1 MKIKNVDNTL
11 ENIDSTVLKSLSL
24 LDNSNVYISI
34 VFILF
39 LYNTCI
45 FKNINNLVSEYYE
58 YPTIRVIVLL
68 LIIYIARKSCLIA
81 ILLAIS
87 FIISL
92 NYKSIM
98 ENFEPLSG
106 NNQEEKQ
113 EDDVKESFDHA
124 PYHPIDIDGHV
135 DDHKHEHHHEHQHGH
150 KHQHGHQHGHEHQH
164 GHKHHDHRQEVTESF
179 NNEEKQKLNILNNN
193 CIDNFPQRN
202 EKVGNLCDSVSTFE
216 NSYTTQGLDSLT
228 GFDKNQTGYS
238 LDEN

>member
-11 ENIDSTVLKSLSL
+11 ENIDTTILKSLSL
-24 LDNSNVYISI
+24 LDDSNVYISI

-106 NNQEEKQ
+106 NNQENQENQ
-113 EDDVKESFDHA
+113 EDEVKESFKSKI
-124 PYHPIDIDGHV
+124 PPIPAIPAIPNNV
-135 DDHKHEHHHEHQHGH
+135 KE
-150 KHQHGHQHGHEHQH
+150 
-164 GHKHHDHRQEVTESF
+164 RF
-179 NNEEKQKLNILNNN
+179 NNKEEQLLDT
-193 CIDNFPQRN
+193 CINNFPQKN
-202 EKVGNLCDSVSTFE
+202 EKVGESLCDSVSTFE
-216 NSYTTQGLDSLT
+216 NSYTTQGLDILS
-228 GFDKNQTGYS
+228 GFDKNQSGYS

>member
-1 MKIKNVDNTL
+1 MKIKNIDNTL

-87 FIISL
+87 FLISL

-106 NNQEEKQ
+106 NNQEEQQ
-113 EDDVKESFDHA
+113 EEQQVKESFDHA
-124 PYHPIDIDGHV
+124 PYHN
-135 DDHKHEHHHEHQHGH
+135 KHDR
-150 KHQHGHQHGHEHQH
+150 
-164 GHKHHDHRQEVTESF
+164 HHDRLRHHDRHHPRDHPRHGRHIHNHNGEVTESF

-193 CIDNFPQRN
+193 CIDNVPQRN

-228 GFDKNQTGYS
+228 GFDKNQIGYS
-238 LDEN
+238 LDKN

>member
-11 ENIDSTVLKSLSL
+11 ENIDTTILKSLSL
-24 LDNSNVYISI
+24 LDDSNVYISI

-106 NNQEEKQ
+106 NNQENQENQ
-113 EDDVKESFDHA
+113 EDEVKESFKSKI
-124 PYHPIDIDGHV
+124 PPIPAIPAIPNNV
-135 DDHKHEHHHEHQHGH
+135 KE
-150 KHQHGHQHGHEHQH
+150 
-164 GHKHHDHRQEVTESF
+164 RF
-179 NNEEKQKLNILNNN
+179 NNKEEQSAESLPPKQSIKESLPFTQYFIKL
-193 CIDNFPQRN
+193 
-202 EKVGNLCDSVSTFE
+202 
-216 NSYTTQGLDSLT
+216 
-228 GFDKNQTGYS
+228 
-238 LDEN
+238 

>member
-11 ENIDSTVLKSLSL
+11 ENIDSTILKSLSL
-24 LDNSNVYISI
+24 LDDSNVYISI

-106 NNQEEKQ
+106 NNQENQENQ
-113 EDDVKESFDHA
+113 EDEVKESFKSKI
-124 PYHPIDIDGHV
+124 PPIPAIPAIPNNV
-135 DDHKHEHHHEHQHGH
+135 KE
-150 KHQHGHQHGHEHQH
+150 
-164 GHKHHDHRQEVTESF
+164 RF
-179 NNEEKQKLNILNNN
+179 NNKEEQLLDT
-193 CIDNFPQRN
+193 CINNFPQKN
-202 EKVGNLCDSVSTFE
+202 EKVGESLCDSVSTFE
-216 NSYTTQGLDSLT
+216 NSYTTQGLDILS
-228 GFDKNQTGYS
+228 GFDKNQSGYS

>member
-11 ENIDSTVLKSLSL
+11 ENIDTTILKSLSL
-24 LDNSNVYISI
+24 LDDSNVYISI

-106 NNQEEKQ
+106 NNQENQENQ
-113 EDDVKESFDHA
+113 EDEVKESFKSKI
-124 PYHPIDIDGHV
+124 PPIPAIPAIPAIPNNV
-135 DDHKHEHHHEHQHGH
+135 KE
-150 KHQHGHQHGHEHQH
+150 
-164 GHKHHDHRQEVTESF
+164 RF
-179 NNEEKQKLNILNNN
+179 NNKEEQLLDT
-193 CIDNFPQRN
+193 CINNFPQKN
-202 EKVGNLCDSVSTFE
+202 EKVGESLCDSVSTFE
-216 NSYTTQGLDSLT
+216 NSYTTQGLDILS
-228 GFDKNQTGYS
+228 GFDKNQSGYS